1 MTPKKS
7 SSASNKK
14 PVKKSAGR
22 KTSGRSKSKRTTA
35 QKKLNKKLILIWGLK
50 LSAGALTSMALFV
63 LFVYLGLFGSLP
75 TYHELSKI
83 KQNSASEVYSIDG
96 ELMGRYYIQNRIT
109 IDNKNISKY
118 VKQALVATEDSR
130 FFEHEGVDFTSLGR
144 VIVKSILLGDKS
156 QGGGSTISQQL
167 AKNLY
172 PRKRLSF
179 LTLPVGKTKEIF
191 TAGRLEKIYT
201 KEEILTLYLNTVPFG
216 ENIYGIETASQRFF
230 SKRSINLNPAE
241 SAILVGM
248 LAANTRYNPH
258 RNPELSRKRRD
269 IVLNRMYKHGDLTS
283 DQVKKYSANP
293 VKIHYRKIDRNT
305 GIAPYFRSRI
315 RTKIETILKKEYGD
329 EFNLTADGLKITT
342 TINSKL
348 QKYADEAVHMQMK
361 RLQQVFNN
369 HWKGREPWE
378 NLPDI
383 YINELKNSARYKR
396 QKTSGK
402 SVKEIMKEMEKSV
415 SMKIF
420 TYDGEKSVTMSPV
433 DSVKYYLK
441 LLNVGFIAI
450 NPQNGHILAW
460 VGGIDHKTFQYDH
473 VTSRRQ
479 VGSTFKPFVYTAA
492 MIDGMEPDTYISNER
507 RIYEPYKNWS
517 PENHDGEYA
526 GYYSLKGGLVNS
538 VNTISAEVIIRI
550 GVDDVIDL
558 AEDMGITSPIP
569 EVPSIALGSAEI
581 SLLEM
586 VRAYATFPNYGKPV
600 ETVDI
605 LKIEDRRGNVLWEQ
619 EQSVEEEQIYDD
631 RVAFSIIDM
640 LRGVVERGTGK
651 GLRTTFGLRSD
662 MGGKTGTT
670 QNNSDGWFIG
680 FTPSLVAG
688 AWVGNDNPTI
698 RFRSTYL
705 GQGAHT
711 ALPIFARF
719 MQKTERNPEFY
730 EFTARSFYP
739 LPYDLAIQLSA
750 PDYSEEDP
758 DQNLFERVFESF
770 NQPDSVKLKK
780 REYREER
787 RKESQRDHKSVL
799 DKMKNL
805 FKRKK

>member
-1 MTPKKS
+1 MTAKKL
-7 SSASNKK
+7 SSASSRK
-14 PVKKSAGR
+14 PAKRVATK
-22 KTSGRSKSKRTTA
+22 KTSGRSKSRYSISKKRV
-35 QKKLNKKLILIWGLK
+35 NKKLIFIWGLK
-50 LSAGALTSMALFV
+50 LTAGAITSLGLFV
-63 LFVYLGLFGSLP
+63 MFVYLGLFGSLP
-75 TYHELSKI
+75 NYAELSKI
-83 KQNSASEVYSIDG
+83 KQNSASEVYSVDG
-96 ELMGRYYIQNRIT
+96 KLMGRYYVQNRIT
-109 IDNKNISKY
+109 IDNKDISKY
-118 VKQALVATEDSR
+118 VKSALVATEDSR
-130 FFEHEGVDFTSLGR
+130 FFEHEGVDFVSLGR
-144 VIVKSILLGDKS
+144 VMVKSILLGDKS

-167 AKNLY
+167 AKNIY

-191 TAGRLEKIYT
+191 IASRLEKIYT

-230 SKRSINLNPAE
+230 SKRSKYLNPAE

-269 IVLNRMYKHGDLTS
+269 VVLYRMREHGDLTTE
-283 DQVKKYSANP
+283 QVKKYSAQP
-293 VKIHYRKIDRNT
+293 VKTKYRKIDRNT
-305 GIAPYFRSRI
+305 GIAPYFRSHVA
-315 RTKIETILKKEYGD
+315 TKIKAILKEEYGD
-329 EFNLTADGLKITT
+329 EFNLYADGLRITT
-342 TINSKL
+342 TINSTL
-348 QKYADEAVHMQMK
+348 QRYAEEAVRMQMK
-361 RLQQVFNN
+361 RLQQEFNR

-378 NLPDI
+378 NSPDI
-383 YINELKNSARYKR
+383 YINKLTRSARYKR
-396 QKTSGK
+396 LKASGR
-402 SVKEIMKEMEKSV
+402 SVNDIMKEMEKSV

-441 LLNVGFIAI
+441 LLNTGFVAI
-450 NPQNGHILAW
+450 NPHNGHILAW

-479 VGSTFKPFVYTAA
+479 VGSTFKPIVYTAA
-492 MIDGMEPDTYISNER
+492 MKGGMEPDTYISNER
-507 RIYEPYKNWS
+507 RVYESYKNWS
-517 PENHDGEYA
+517 PENHDGEYD

-538 VNTISAEVIIRI
+538 VNTISAEVIIRT
-550 GVDDVIDL
+550 GVSEVVEL
-558 AEDMGITSPIP
+558 AEEMGITSPIP
-569 EVPSIALGSAEI
+569 KVPSIALGTAEL

-600 ETVDI
+600 ETVEI
-605 LKIEDRRGNVLWEQ
+605 LKIEDRRGNILWEQ
-619 EQSVEEEQIYDD
+619 ERSVEEEQVYDD

-640 LRGVVERGTGK
+640 MRGVVERGTGK
-651 GLRTTFGLRSD
+651 GLRNTFGLKSE

-680 FTPSLVAG
+680 FTPGIVAG
-688 AWVGNDNPTI
+688 AWVGNDNPAI
-698 RFRSTYL
+698 HFRSTYL

-730 EFTARSFYP
+730 DYTAGSFYP
-739 LPYDLAIQLSA
+739 LPHNLAMQLSV
-750 PDYSEEDP
+750 PDFSEDDP
-758 DQNLFERVFESF
+758 DQNLFERVFEGF
-770 NQPDSVKLKK
+770 IRPDSAKQRRWEN
-780 REYREER
+780 RETHRQE
-787 RKESQRDHKSVL
+787 KQRDHKSII

-805 FKRKK
+805 FRRK

>member
-1 MTPKKS
+1 MTAKKQT
-7 SSASNKK
+7 
-14 PVKKSAGR
+14 PV
-22 KTSGRSKSKRTTA
+22 RSKKTVPKVAGKKVSTSSKGRRTSK
-35 QKKLNKKLILIWGLK
+35 QNKLNKKLIFIWGIK
-50 LSAGALTSMALFV
+50 LTAGALTTMGLFV

-75 TYHELSKI
+75 TYGELSKI
-83 KQNSASEVYSIDG
+83 KQNSASEVYSVDG
-96 ELMGRYYIQNRIT
+96 KLMGRYFIQNRIT
-109 IDNKNISKY
+109 IDNDNISKY
-118 VKQALVATEDSR
+118 VKSALIATEDSR
-130 FFEHEGVDFTSLGR
+130 FFEHKGVDFVSLGR

-191 TAGRLEKIYT
+191 IASRLEKIYT

-216 ENIYGIETASQRFF
+216 ESIYGIETASQRFF
-230 SKRSINLNPAE
+230 SKRSKNLNPAE

-258 RNPELSRKRRD
+258 RNPDLSRKRRD
-269 IVLNRMYKHGDLTS
+269 IVLNRMREHGDLTVE
-283 DQVKKYSANP
+283 QVKKYSANP
-293 VKIHYRKIDRNT
+293 VKINYRKIDRNT
-305 GIAPYFRSRI
+305 GIAPYFRSHI
-315 RTKIETILKKEYGD
+315 RNKVEAILKDEYGD
-329 EFNLTADGLKITT
+329 EFNLYADGLKITT
-342 TINSKL
+342 TINSTL
-348 QKYADEAVHMQMK
+348 QRYAEEALHMQMK
-361 RLQQVFNN
+361 RLQQEFNR

-378 NLPDI
+378 NVPDL
-383 YINELKNSARYKR
+383 YINELKNSIRYKR
-396 QKTSGK
+396 LKASGK
-402 SVKEIMKEMEKSV
+402 SVKEIMKDMERRIPT
-415 SMKIF
+415 KIL

-441 LLNVGFIAI
+441 LLNAGFIAI
-450 NPQNGHILAW
+450 NPQNGHVLAW

-479 VGSTFKPFVYTAA
+479 VGSTFKPIVYTAA
-492 MIDGMEPDTYISNER
+492 MIEGMEPDTYISNER
-507 RIYEPYKNWS
+507 HVYEEYKNWS
-517 PENHDGEYA
+517 PENHDGNYT

-538 VNTISAEVIIRI
+538 VNTISAEVIIKT
-550 GVDDVIDL
+550 GVDEVIDV
-558 AEDMGITSPIP
+558 AKEMGVTAKIP
-569 EVPSIALGSAEI
+569 AVPSIALGTAEI

-586 VRAYATFPNYGKPV
+586 VRAYATFPNYGRPV
-600 ETVDI
+600 ETVEV
-605 LKIEDRRGNVLWEQ
+605 LKIEDRSGNVLWEQ
-619 EQSVEEEQIYDD
+619 SPNVEGEQIYDD

-640 LRGVVERGTGK
+640 MRGVVERGTGR
-651 GLRTTFGLRSD
+651 GLRTTFGLKSEL
-662 MGGKTGTT
+662 GGKTGTT

-680 FTPSLVAG
+680 YTPGLVAG
-688 AWVGNDNPTI
+688 AWVGNDNPVI

-730 EFTARSFYP
+730 DYTARSFYP
-739 LPYDLAIQLSA
+739 LPYDLAVQLSV

-758 DQNLFERVFESF
+758 DQNLFERVFEGF
-770 NQPDSVKLKK
+770 NKSDSVKQRRKQ
-780 REYREER
+780 YRETHKQE
-787 RKESQRDHKSVL
+787 KQRDHKSII

-805 FKRKK
+805 FRKR

>member
-1 MTPKKS
+1 MTSKKNSSKS
-7 SSASNKK
+7 SKI
-14 PVKKSAGR
+14 PVKRSAGV
-22 KTSGRSKSKRTTA
+22 KASGRSKGKGVSA
-35 QKKLNKKLILIWGLK
+35 QKKLNKKLIILLGVK
-50 LSAGALTSMALFV
+50 LFAGALASMAIFV
-63 LFVYLGLFGSLP
+63 MFVYLGLFGSLP
-75 TYHELSKI
+75 NYAELSKI
-83 KQNSASEVYSIDG
+83 KQNSASEVYSVDG
-96 ELMGRYYIQNRIT
+96 KLMGRYYIQNRIT
-109 IDNKNISKY
+109 IDNKDISKY
-118 VKQALVATEDSR
+118 VKSALVATEDSR
-130 FFEHEGVDFTSLGR
+130 FFEHEGVDFVSLGR

-191 TAGRLEKIYT
+191 IASRLEKIYT

-230 SKRSINLNPAE
+230 SKRSKYLDPAE
-241 SAILVGM
+241 SAVLVGM

-269 IVLNRMYKHGDLTS
+269 VVLRRMYEHGDLTS
-283 DQVKKYSANP
+283 EQVEKYSANP
-293 VKIHYRKIDRNT
+293 VKTRYRKIDRNT

-315 RTKIETILKKEYGD
+315 ATNIKTILKDEYGD
-329 EFNLTADGLKITT
+329 EFDLYADGLRITT

-348 QKYADEAVHMQMK
+348 QEYAEAAVHMQMK
-361 RLQQVFNN
+361 RLQQEFNR

-378 NLPDI
+378 NSPDI
-383 YINELKNSARYKR
+383 YINKLTSSARYKSL
-396 QKTSGK
+396 KASGK
-402 SVKEIMKEMEKSV
+402 SVKEMMKVMEKSV
-415 SMKIF
+415 PMKIF
-420 TYDGEKSVTMSPV
+420 TYDGERSVTMSPV
-433 DSVKYYLK
+433 DSVKHYLK
-441 LLNVGFIAI
+441 LLNAGFIAI

-479 VGSTFKPFVYTAA
+479 VGSTFKPIVYTAA

-507 RIYEPYKNWS
+507 RVYEAYKNWS
-517 PENHDGEYA
+517 PENHDGKYD

-538 VNTISAEVIIRI
+538 VNTISAEVIIRT

-558 AEDMGITSPIP
+558 AKEMGITSPIP
-569 EVPSIALGSAEI
+569 EVPSIALGTAEL

-586 VRAYATFPNYGKPV
+586 VRAYATFPNYGRPV

-605 LKIEDRRGNVLWEQ
+605 LKIEDRKGNVLWEQ
-619 EQSVEEEQIYDD
+619 EQSFEQEQVYDD
-631 RVAFSIIDM
+631 RVAFSIVDM

-651 GLRTTFGLRSD
+651 GLRSTFGLKSE

-680 FTPSLVAG
+680 FTPGIVAG
-688 AWVGNDNPTI
+688 AWVGNDNPSI

-719 MQKTERNPEFY
+719 IQKTERNPEFY
-730 EFTARSFYP
+730 DFTAKAFYS
-739 LPYDLAIQLSA
+739 LPHDLAMQLSV
-750 PDYSEEDP
+750 PDFSEDDP
-758 DQNLFERVFESF
+758 DQNLFERVFEGF
-770 NQPDSVKLKK
+770 GHRDSVKVK
-780 REYREER
+780 RREPRES
-787 RKESQRDHKSVL
+787 RKQEDKRDHKSIIE
-799 DKMKNL
+799 KMKNL
-805 FKRKK
+805 FRKK